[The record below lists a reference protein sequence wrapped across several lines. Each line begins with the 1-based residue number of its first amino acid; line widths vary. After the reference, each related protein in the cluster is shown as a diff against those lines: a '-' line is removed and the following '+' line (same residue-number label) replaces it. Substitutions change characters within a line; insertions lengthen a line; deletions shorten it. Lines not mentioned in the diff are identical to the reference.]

1 MSYTRQLALTIL
13 LSLTT
18 LFTYA
23 EGIDKTAADFFVAM
37 PDEEAEYLNMSLKGE
52 MVELYKIG
60 TSSKTRNLL
69 GGESWISHMDTTRI
83 DAVLAAEKCLMTI
96 KTYKNKQGKQLYTV
110 VKTLYT
116 PIADSEIQFFNG
128 EMEKLNSKKLFEYPK
143 FKDFFAKPS
152 DKELRKIMERITM
165 MFIKIEVAEEGTLL
179 VTLDDMW
186 LDILESNIS
195 NKLLQLKKKTP
206 LCYKWSKKRFKW
218 VES

>member
-1 MSYTRQLALTIL
+1 MSYARQSALTIL
-13 LSLTT
+13 ILFTT
-18 LFTYA
+18 LFAYA
-23 EGIDKTAADFFVAM
+23 EGFDNTAAGFFVAM
-37 PDEEAEYLNMSLKGE
+37 PDEEAEYLNMSLKSE

-83 DAVLAAEKCLMTI
+83 DAVLATEKSLMTI
-96 KTYKNKQGKQLYTV
+96 KTYEQKKGKQLYAV

-116 PIADSEIQFFNG
+116 PIADSEILFYNDK
-128 EMEKLNSKKLFEYPK
+128 MEKLNTEKLFATPK

-152 DKELRKIMERITM
+152 DKELRKIMDKITM
-165 MFIKIEVAEEGTLL
+165 MFIKIEVSEEGNLL

-186 LDILESNIS
+186 LDVLDKNIS
-195 NKLLQLKKKTP
+195 KKLLQLKKKTP
-206 LCYKWSKKRFKW
+206 LCYKWSKKQFKL